1 MNFSFR
7 AKTILGIALIEAV
20 LLSILIYS
28 TLSFLHD
35 SNESQF
41 ATHVETTRNVFT
53 SLISDEVLVADLAEL
68 DSAVNLLGKNPG
80 VSFVRILDSQ
90 NRVLAEAGEA
100 QALARPF
107 TASVDLND
115 AANGVYRT
123 ASVIEMSGV
132 NFASIQ
138 FGFDV
143 DFLEDTFVTAKR
155 WSVAIALIEMGLVAV
170 FSMLLGGYLIREI
183 NQFTAGARQISTGVL
198 GLQLPVRGHDEIAE
212 ATRAF
217 NAMSMTIKTAH
228 DSLERQVKERT
239 GELEQSNHRL
249 RNLLNERATLLD
261 NQTVGLVTLQARTIM
276 WCNSAFLQ
284 MMGYADL
291 AEFQGKTTR
300 QFYAHEE
307 DFVAVGQAYQVYGDL
322 TALKRDF
329 EFIRKDGKLIWVDL
343 SGSRLPI
350 EGQSLWV
357 IVDVTER
364 VRSQQALERSEKKFR
379 ALFES
384 TSEAILI
391 MDGEDFVD
399 CNSAAVRMF
408 GAHSKEEIC
417 RRMPDDL
424 SPPVQPCG
432 TESVILS
439 KQWIARAYAEGS
451 VRFDW
456 VHHRLDSRQSFA
468 AEVLLSLVPLD
479 GGQVL
484 LAVVWDVSE
493 RQAMIN
499 KIRQQANFDH
509 LTGMCNRRYFMDLA
523 ERELERARRYQKP
536 LAILGVDIDYFKRIN
551 DNYGH
556 KAGDIALQK
565 FAVTCHE
572 VVRQT
577 DLVGR
582 MGGEEFAILLP
593 ETDLGRAREI
603 AERLRKRVEE
613 SELSLPDGETV
624 LHFTV
629 SIGLTLLPAAGEKT
643 ELDALL
649 HKADMA
655 LYQAKNAGRNR
666 VLIAE

>member
-35 SNESQF
+35 SNETQF

-100 QALARPF
+100 EALARPF

-132 NFASIQ
+132 NFAVIQ
-138 FGFDV
+138 FGFDES
-143 DFLEDTFVTAKR
+143 FLQKTFVTAKR

-198 GLQLPVRGHDEIAE
+198 GLQLPVHGDDEIAE

-217 NAMSMTIKTAH
+217 NAMSMSIKTAH
-228 DSLERQVKERT
+228 DSLDRQVKERT
-239 GELEQSNHRL
+239 GELEQSNNHL

-261 NQTVGLVTLQARTIM
+261 SQTVGLVTLQARTVI
-276 WCNSAFLQ
+276 WCNSTFLQ

-291 AEFQGKTTR
+291 AELKGKTTR
-300 QFYAHEE
+300 LFYAHEE
-307 DFVAVGQAYQVYGDL
+307 DFVAVGQTYQRNGNL
-322 TALKRDF
+322 HELKRDF

-343 SGSRLPI
+343 SGTQLPV

-357 IVDVTER
+357 IVDVTDR

-391 MDGEDFVD
+391 VDGEDFVD

-417 RRMPDDL
+417 RVVAGDL
-424 SPPVQPCG
+424 SPAVQPCG
-432 TESVILS
+432 TESLILS
-439 KQWIARAYAEGS
+439 KQWMARAYAEGS

-456 VHHRLDSRQSFA
+456 VHHRLDSRQSFP
-468 AEVLLSLVPLD
+468 AEVLLSLVPFD
-479 GGQVL
+479 GRQAL

-493 RQAMIN
+493 RQAMME
-499 KIRQQANFDH
+499 KIRRQANFDH

-556 KAGDIALQK
+556 KAGDLALQK

-593 ETDLGRAREI
+593 ETDPGRAREI

-613 SELSLPDGETV
+613 SELSLPDDETV
-624 LHFTV
+624 LRFTI
-629 SIGLTLLPAAGEKT
+629 SIGLALLAAGEKT